1 MKKGKFIV
9 IDGTD
14 GSGKATQVKLL
25 AERLKKEGKKVEI
38 VDFPEYYDNFFGSGS
53 DGPFAKLIR
62 RCFLYV
68 SPRQIIP
75 S

>member
-38 VDFPEYYDNFFGSGS
+38 VDFFRKVHRTLSLRAVLQLAQSPSEDCFCGICCGS
-53 DGPFAKLIR
+53 F
-62 RCFLYV
+62 
-68 SPRQIIP
+68 
-75 S
+75 